1 MRKSR
6 RQLIRERDG
15 FCCVYCGT
23 TEVDVSSALTL
34 DHVQPRSK
42 GGTNALDNQVY
53 CCHACN
59 EFKGE
64 YWQTEPYLRL
74 LHPLVD
80 VLTEHYQEQENG
92 TLLGLTE
99 RGINHIRVLRLNRE
113 QLVTHRL
120 REQARRMKD
129 LRYDEMEKFIAELE
143 HKEATNQKRMRNQL
157 GNSEP

>member
-6 RQLIRERDG
+6 RQFVRERDG

-34 DHVQPRSK
+34 DHVQPRSE
-42 GGTNALDNQVY
+42 GGTNALDNLVY

-64 YWQTEPYLRL
+64 YWQTEPNLRL
-74 LHPLVD
+74 LHPLFD
-80 VLTEHYQEQENG
+80 VLAEHCREQENG
-92 TLLGLTE
+92 TLLGWTE
-99 RGINHIRVLRLNRE
+99 RGINHIRVLHLNRE

-120 REQARRMKD
+120 REQTRLMKD
-129 LRYDEMEKFIAELE
+129 LRYDEREKFIAEVE
-143 HKEATNQKRMRNQL
+143 RWETDNQSRIARIQRDP
-157 GNSEP
+157 EP